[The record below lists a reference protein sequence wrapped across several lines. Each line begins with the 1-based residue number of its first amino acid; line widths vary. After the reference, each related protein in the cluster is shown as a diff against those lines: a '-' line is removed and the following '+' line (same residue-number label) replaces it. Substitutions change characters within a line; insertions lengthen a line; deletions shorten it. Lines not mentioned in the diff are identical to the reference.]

1 MSFLARPFERRSSL
15 ENPSGWLVN
24 WFAGG
29 PPTASG
35 VRVDPESAL
44 RAAAVFACVRIL
56 AETLGS
62 LSLHVYRRLPGGGKE
77 RFPAHPLYQ
86 LLHNAPNEEMTSTE
100 WRECQMGAKALRG
113 NGYSRIEFRGDG
125 RPGAIWPLHPDRTRV
140 VRDLR
145 TKELRYEYSDENG
158 RLVTYRHGEV
168 IHERSFGGNG
178 IIGYSPIRQAAEAVG
193 ISLAAEEHG
202 ARFFSNGATLGGI
215 LEHPAQLTDPAY
227 DRLKKSFAAN
237 QGSVINSHKPLILE
251 EGMKWH
257 DVPLNHEQAQFLETR
272 KFQVTEIARIFRVP
286 PHMIADLEKATFS
299 NIEHQAIEFVTHTM
313 LPWVV
318 RAEQRFN
325 QTLLLPAEQKDL
337 FCEFSLETLLRGDI
351 KSRFEAYQIM
361 RRNGALNANEW
372 REKENLNPIE
382 GGDTYVIEAA
392 MIPIDML
399 GQNIARPSLEQKRLA
414 EAFLPCVLAGAKRAL
429 RKEIKALRT
438 LAKRPDAPAA
448 IVQFYSEHRTYLT
461 EQIGPAFESLGLAL
475 DIDLTARARDIADEH
490 CIEAQRLAE
499 ASAGDATAMENLLN
513 AWEGKRASD
522 LAAKALKAL
531 RQSTTPKPIAAAA

>member
-15 ENPSGWLVN
+15 ENPSAWLVN
-24 WFAGG
+24 WFSGG

-62 LSLHVYRRLPGGGKE
+62 LSLHVYRRLPDGGKE

-86 LLHNAPNEEMTSTE
+86 LLHNAPNEEMTSVE

-140 VRDLR
+140 LRDLR
-145 TKELRYEYSDENG
+145 TKQLRYEYSDENG
-158 RLVTYRHGEV
+158 RMIPYRQGEI

-202 ARFFSNGATLGGI
+202 ARFFSNGASMGGI
-215 LEHPAQLTDPAY
+215 IEHPGE
-227 DRLKKSFAAN
+227 LKDEAFEKLRSSFAAN
-237 QGSVINSHKPLILE
+237 AGGVINAHKPFILE

-325 QTLLLPAEQKDL
+325 QTLFLPSEQTEL

-361 RRNGALNANEW
+361 RRNGALSANEW
-372 REKENLNPIE
+372 RAKENQNPIP
-382 GGDTYVIEAA
+382 GGDTYIIEAN
-392 MIPIDML
+392 MIPLDML
-399 GQNIARPSLEQKRLA
+399 GQNIARPTTEQKRLA
-414 EAFLPCVLAGAKRAL
+414 EAFLPCVLAGAQRAL
-429 RKEIKALRT
+429 RKEIKALRA
-438 LAKRPDAPAA
+438 LAKRADAPAA
-448 IVQFYSEHRTYLT
+448 IVQFYAEHRTYLT
-461 EQIGPAFESLGLAL
+461 EQIGPAFESIGLAL
-475 DIDLTARARDIADEH
+475 DTDLAARARTVAEEH
-490 CIEAQRLAE
+490 CAEAQRLAE
-499 ASAGDATAMENLLN
+499 ASAGDATAMDNLLN
-513 AWEGKRASD
+513 AWEESRATA
-522 LAAKALKAL
+522 LANKALAAL
-531 RQSTTPKPIAAAA
+531 RQSTTPKLPTAA